1 MSAQLTLPPPET
13 SVLADFISRAELARM
28 LHRSVRTLCRWE
40 AERYGPPVTRFGDSI
55 YYRRSSVLSWLDR
68 REQRFENHPKHR
80 RPLARA
86 AKQHFPNAR
95 RREDSSSETVRL

>member
-1 MSAQLTLPPPET
+1 MSAHLSLPLPEA

-28 LHRSVRTLCRWE
+28 LHRSVRTLSRWE

-68 REQRFENHPKHR
+68 REQRFESSRKRGRSLVR
-80 RPLARA
+80 R
-86 AKQHFPNAR
+86 
-95 RREDSSSETVRL
+95 